1 MAAPFLVG
9 DDEGG
14 GEDGPGGRGALS
26 PQARGL
32 YVRVF
37 QRKGPWF
44 RTDSLTAYSELLDD
58 YRDSLPDAERWARAQ
73 AASPPAPLKAGGPR
87 RGCPPRIACEAPAAP
102 PAPRPLS
109 PSAAARR
116 ARRATRGGRGRTSP
130 PPSRTKWTRLVPP
143 PVLIGHA
150 ASASTRGGRGR
161 TSPIPPRSGASLGDV
176 TAVPIRP
183 RSRSSRRREWW
194 RPSAQGQPA
203 TRRASPPRARGGERC
218 PTRRRS
224 D

>member
-1 MAAPFLVG
+1 VLVERDDYRDLFTAEECAMAAPFLVG

-130 PPSRTKWTRLVPP
+130 PPPLV
-143 PVLIGHA
+143 LSGHA
-150 ASASTRGGRGR
+150 
-161 TSPIPPRSGASLGDV
+161 
-176 TAVPIRP
+176 
-183 RSRSSRRREWW
+183 SSH
-194 RPSAQGQPA
+194 PLY
-203 TRRASPPRARGGERC
+203 
-218 PTRRRS
+218 
-224 D
+224 